1 VRVLGLIPARGGS
14 KGVPGKNIRP
24 LAGKSLVE
32 RASECAL
39 ASGVLDRVILSTDD
53 SGIAEA
59 ARGFGLEVPF
69 LRPGTLGRDDTAM
82 VDVVV
87 HALETLAEQGYD
99 PDAVLLI
106 QPTSPLRRPEHLR
119 RAVELLGPHDA
130 VCSVVA
136 LPADLCPHY
145 VMRIDPS
152 GFLDHFLPEGA
163 GVTRRQDVPPAYRR
177 DGTIFLTRSQ
187 VLLEQRS
194 FYGRRC
200 IPMLL
205 AAHEALNIDEPADWA
220 AAERRIAAGVTCTP

>member
-1 VRVLGLIPARGGS
+1 MRILGLIPARGGS
-14 KGVPGKNIRP
+14 KGVPGKNLRP

-32 RASECAL
+32 RAFECAV

-53 SGIAEA
+53 PGIAEA

-69 LRPGTLGRDDTAM
+69 MRPATLGRDDTPM
-82 VDVVV
+82 IDVAV
-87 HALETLAEQGYD
+87 HALESLAEQGYD
-99 PDAVLLI
+99 PDAVILI

-136 LPADLCPHY
+136 LPSDLCPHY
-145 VMRIDPS
+145 VMRIDAN

-163 GVTRRQDVPPAYRR
+163 RVTRRQDAPPAYRR
-177 DGTIFLTRSQ
+177 DGTIFLTRSR
-187 VLLEQRS
+187 VLLHQRS

-200 IPMLL
+200 IPMVLG
-205 AAHEALNIDEPADWA
+205 EDEVLNIDEPADWA
-220 AAERRIAAGVTCTP
+220 VAERRFAPGVTCTP